1 MPSNYS
7 DEIIQLEKYL
17 KEHPDSMFFARLA
30 DYYFQ
35 SEQLD
40 KAINLCRTGIQK
52 HPNYASGYFILA
64 KCYFARK
71 QYDEAER
78 RLKKALSLEPKFV
91 NAHKLYADLM
101 SAQGWEKSSNASLRK
116 VQEIDPFL
124 DLEFGTAESAQ
135 PQAQE
140 KEEEVALEEAVSED
154 SFSSL
159 MENESFFENE
169 METIETEA
177 PSTPD
182 SKTKPDAKTEK
193 PEPPPVRGFVEELE
207 TEGIDEEE
215 LILDLDKPP
224 AIEQADDEAVKED
237 EKFSDILDDIFGSDM
252 EGEEEE
258 RENLEKF
265 ALHEDDID
273 VDIDEATAEPQPE
286 QEATPPPATDAGHK
300 ARPLEP
306 EPPVLEEQQKPD
318 EEASSEDQSTIEEED
333 TELEEEIDS
342 RVFDSLDDED
352 DFEDFLASLEEE
364 EEEEEVEK
372 NAGVEPRETPPPPQK
387 HEPAAPV
394 EMAGDIRDED
404 SEKSKDK
411 FVTPTLGEIYAAQGQ
426 YEKAIEV
433 FRVLAEKHPENEW
446 YQTKLEYLQKKQQED
461 EENGNG

>member
-1 MPSNYS
+1 MPFNYS

-101 SAQGWEKSSNASLRK
+101 SAQGWEKSSNASLRR

-124 DLEFGTAESAQ
+124 DLEFERTESAQ
-135 PQAQE
+135 PQTQE

-159 MENESFFENE
+159 MENESFFDNE
-169 METIETEA
+169 METVETKA
-177 PSTPD
+177 PSIPE
-182 SKTKPDAKTEK
+182 SKTKPAAKTEK

-224 AIEQADDEAVKED
+224 AVEQANDKAVKED

-252 EGEEEE
+252 DNEEEE

-265 ALHEDDID
+265 ALHEEDID
-273 VDIDEATAEPQPE
+273 VDIDDATAEPQPE
-286 QEATPPPATDAGHK
+286 QEASPPSGSDTGEK
-300 ARPLEP
+300 ARFP
-306 EPPVLEEQQKPD
+306 EAAPPMQTEQQEPG
-318 EEASSEDQSTIEEED
+318 EEASFEDQSTIGEDD
-333 TELEEEIDS
+333 TEPEEEIDS
-342 RVFDSLDDED
+342 QVFDSLDDED

-364 EEEEEVEK
+364 EDI
-372 NAGVEPRETPPPPQK
+372 AGAEPRETPPPPQK
-387 HEPAAPV
+387 QEPAVPADMPGHV
-394 EMAGDIRDED
+394 PDEE
-404 SEKSKDK
+404 SEKTKDK

-433 FRVLAEKHPENEW
+433 FRVLSKKHPENEW
-446 YQTKLEYLQKKQQED
+446 YQTKLQYLLKKQQED
-461 EENGNG
+461 KENGNG